1 MLVQAAEISGERD
14 GGFYIPGERGP
25 MSADPTASLAAVTA
39 AFKSALEAAIGPVD
53 QVHAETDADVPFIG
67 FSQGGSL
74 LISVAPYAAG
84 WAVLIEDGRSEPEVI
99 SYAVTPAEAMQRAEF
114 SDASL

>member
-1 MLVQAAEISGERD
+1 
-14 GGFYIPGERGP
+14 
-25 MSADPTASLAAVTA
+25 MSTDPTATLAIATA

-53 QVHAETDADVPFIG
+53 QFHAKTDEQVPFIG
-67 FSQGGSL
+67 FTKGGSL

-84 WAVLIEDGRSEPEVI
+84 WAVLITDGRSEAEVI
-99 SYAVTPAEAMQRAEF
+99 SYAATPAEAMQRAAF